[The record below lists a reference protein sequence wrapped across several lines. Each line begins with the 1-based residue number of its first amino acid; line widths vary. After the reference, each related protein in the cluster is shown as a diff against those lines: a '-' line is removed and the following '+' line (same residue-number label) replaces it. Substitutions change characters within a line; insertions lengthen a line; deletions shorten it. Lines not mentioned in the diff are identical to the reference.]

1 MPQTS
6 ASATP
11 SGAAPDAPVTAPVT
25 AAVIVI
31 GNEILSG
38 RTRDANLPY
47 LANRLNELGIRLAEA
62 RVVRDE
68 TAAIVA
74 AVNELRLRCDYV
86 FTSGG
91 IGPTHDDITAAA
103 VAEAFG
109 TVLERNA
116 EAVRRLEDHYEPG
129 QLNAARLTMAD
140 LPVGAALID
149 NPVSAAPGF
158 RLGNVYVLAGVPVIL
173 QAMFETLAGGL
184 AGGAPMVS
192 RTVSSYLTEGTV
204 ANAVAA
210 VQRAHP
216 EVEIGSYP
224 FLRRGRL
231 GTSLVVR
238 GPDPGRVDAA
248 AEALIA
254 VVRTLGGEP
263 LAEPVDP
270 IGG

>member
-1 MPQTS
+1 MNGGRGAISLPMPADT
-6 ASATP
+6 ASRPA
-11 SGAAPDAPVTAPVT
+11 APVT
-25 AAVIVI
+25 AAVVVI

-47 LANRLNELGIRLAEA
+47 LANRLNELGVRLVEA

-68 TAAIVA
+68 PAAIVA

-103 VAEAFG
+103 IAEAFG

-116 EAVRRLEDHYEPG
+116 EAVRRLENHYEPG

-140 LPVGAALID
+140 LPAGAALID

-158 RLGNVYVLAGVPVIL
+158 RLGNVHVLAGVPVIL
-173 QAMFETLAGGL
+173 QAMFETLAPGL
-184 AGGAPMVS
+184 VGGAPMVA
-192 RTVSSYLTEGTV
+192 RTVSSHLTEGTL
-204 ANAVAA
+204 ANHAAA

-216 EVEIGSYP
+216 DVEIGSYP

-238 GPDPGRVDAA
+238 GSDAGAVDAA
-248 AEALIA
+248 VQAVIA
-254 VVRTLGGEP
+254 AIRTLGGEP
-263 LAEPVDP
+263 LTEPVD
-270 IGG
+270 G